1 MPKCPIWDNTL
12 TDAEFEK
19 LDSACMRVT
28 ELARKSDFSA
38 TACAFVRRVQRRY
51 DKSTEVATRV
61 AEYLEQLAG
70 QQWMRGALAEP
81 PHNGALAVARRTQA
95 TVMRL
100 YRKAIRIDPRNARA
114 WEGLAHMYDKADRFP
129 QALSAARKAMKYGD
143 DPCAT
148 AIAARV
154 LMQMGRVKDGEKLA
168 RSLARTRNEF
178 ARNIRDD
185 ILKSRIW
192 HPFD

>member
-1 MPKCPIWDNTL
+1 
-12 TDAEFEK
+12 
-19 LDSACMRVT
+19 
-28 ELARKSDFSA
+28 
-38 TACAFVRRVQRRY
+38 
-51 DKSTEVATRV
+51 
-61 AEYLEQLAG
+61 
-70 QQWMRGALAEP
+70 
-81 PHNGALAVARRTQA
+81 
-95 TVMRL
+95 
-100 YRKAIRIDPRNARA
+100 
-114 WEGLAHMYDKADRFP
+114 MYDKADRFP

-192 HPFD
+192 HPFS